1 MDDPL
6 KNNPTRTGGPL
17 ISLARR
23 LQNKTG
29 KLSLWIILA
38 SILLTVILIGL
49 FYLYLP
55 LGVDWRDTY
64 QPSTLEL
71 LRGHSPYDI
80 VPFVNPPW
88 ILLPL
93 IPLAILPDKL
103 GCAIWAVLS
112 LYAYGYVA
120 FKFGAKPL
128 ALLALI
134 FSYPV
139 LFDLFYGQIDALIIL
154 GFLMP
159 PGIGIFFVL
168 AKPQIGIGI
177 AVFWAIEAWR
187 KEQFRG
193 LVKLLVPVSIAF
205 LLSFILYG
213 TWFLRARNSI
223 PLTVNAALWPQAIPI
238 GLALLVYAIRT
249 RSKNISILSSPFL
262 SPYMG
267 PHSWAVALLGLL
279 PNQIELIIA
288 SVGLWVAVV
297 LKGGWL

>member
-159 PGIGIFFVL
+159 PGIGIFL
-168 AKPQIGIGI
+168 
-177 AVFWAIEAWR
+177 FWPNP
-187 KEQFRG
+187 K
-193 LVKLLVPVSIAF
+193 
-205 LLSFILYG
+205 
-213 TWFLRARNSI
+213 
-223 PLTVNAALWPQAIPI
+223 
-238 GLALLVYAIRT
+238 
-249 RSKNISILSSPFL
+249 
-262 SPYMG
+262 
-267 PHSWAVALLGLL
+267 LGLESRFFG
-279 PNQIELIIA
+279 P
-288 SVGLWVAVV
+288 S
-297 LKGGWL
+297 KHGGRNNFAAW